1 MLRETKHFADH
12 AADAIA
18 CNRVADGAR
27 GDRQPE
33 PRIAECVGTCGDLE
47 ERLSKTLPAFV
58 DMLELR
64 RSAEALA
71 GAERERPDRNSA
83 AARYGERRLRPL
95 ARRRLN
101 TWRPLLVAMRARK
114 PWVRARRTLL
124 G

>member
-1 MLRETKHFADH
+1 MLREAKHFAH
-12 AADAIA
+12 HSADAIA
-18 CNRVADGAR
+18 RDRVADGAR

-33 PRIAECVGTCGDLE
+33 PWIAECIDTCSDLE

-58 DMLELR
+58 DMFELR
-64 RSAEALA
+64 LGAEALA

-101 TWRPLLVAMRARK
+101 TRRPLLVAMRARK